1 MGVNR
6 QPRRVDDFRNMPM
19 PPNNSNYR
27 PSNNATKSETNA
39 SGKQPQSSVASKRN
53 SNGQSRS
60 INFTGIP
67 GIDDRNRL
75 GKKSAKADRD
85 KSSSYNTP
93 LVKSEVERPNPVGR
107 NSLPNWFRDIVSIAL
122 FIVVIVIGAWLINT
136 FVFQSFNVVGPSM
149 EPTLEGEGS
158 SDRLIVNRIPVTAA
172 KVAGK
177 TYEPGRGEIIVF
189 KNPNHDP
196 ILGGNDE
203 YIVKRVIGLPGERVT
218 VNKCELKVYNDDNPD
233 GFNPYPSFDNLASND
248 KDINTCVD
256 GDGTDVTVP
265 KGQIFVVGDHRVG
278 ENSMDSRNAGGS
290 RASLGTIPMDDI
302 VGPVSIRIWPL
313 NKFKFF

>member
-1 MGVNR
+1 MNPKKDFNQRGDYGVG
-6 QPRRVDDFRNMPM
+6 QPRRVDDFRSMPM
-19 PPNNSNYR
+19 PPKQTEARANS
-27 PSNNATKSETNA
+27 
-39 SGKQPQSSVASKRN
+39 QPQLHQQSLNDPTNDTVSKPIAK
-53 SNGQSRS
+53 SRT
-60 INFTGIP
+60 NNQT
-67 GIDDRNRL
+67 N
-75 GKKSAKADRD
+75 KNKAN
-85 KSSSYNTP
+85 SYNTP
-93 LVKSEVERPNPVGR
+93 LIRSEVERPNPIGR
-107 NSLPNWFRDIVSIAL
+107 NSLPNWFKDIVSIAI

-158 SDRLIVNRIPVTAA
+158 SDRLIVNRLPVTAA
-172 KVAGK
+172 KLAGK
-177 TYEPGRGEIIVF
+177 DYEPSRGEIIVF

-218 VNKCELKVYNDDNPD
+218 VNKCNLKVYNKDKPD
-233 GFNPYPSFDNLASND
+233 GFDPYPDFKDLADND
-248 KDINTCVD
+248 KDVNTCVD

-290 RASLGTIPMDDI
+290 RASLGTIPLEDI